1 MTNDKPASPP
11 ALTLPPPRPV
21 PARFLRDYL
30 RTTEVAELLGLSPRT
45 LEKYRV
51 IGEGPTFLKLG
62 QRVLYA
68 RSDVEAWLQ
77 AHRCAHTSD
86 DTYTSVIDARRARR
100 REP

>member
-1 MTNDKPASPP
+1 MTNDKTVSPP
-11 ALTLPPPRPV
+11 PLTLPPPRPV

-45 LEKYRV
+45 LEKYRC
-51 IGEGPTFLKLG
+51 IGEGPAFLKLG

-77 AHRCAHTSD
+77 A
-86 DTYTSVIDARRARR
+86 
-100 REP
+100 